1 VKDFVRD
8 LTHAFRLI
16 RRSPLFSFYV
26 IAPLAL
32 GIGLNGAIFI
42 LLDAFL
48 LRPLPVR
55 NPAELVRLVRV
66 IQNIGPRSYFSYEAL
81 QALQKKSTSFSDV
94 IGYSDLNSAVRDSS
108 GASRIRCQ
116 LVTGNFFTALG
127 VQAVWPRSHAFGRS
141 ADCRFAAGGDR
152 LFLLAARISRRSG
165 RRGENHH
172 TRRAAVHGGGNH
184 AGALQWRGGGDHSR
198 YSRAAKRGR
207 IVLAGF

>member
-1 VKDFVRD
+1 MKDFVRD

-81 QALQKKSTSFSDV
+81 VS
-94 IGYSDLNSAVRDSS
+94 
-108 GASRIRCQ
+108 C
-116 LVTGNFFTALG
+116 
-127 VQAVWPRSHAFGRS
+127 PR
-141 ADCRFAAGGDR
+141 
-152 LFLLAARISRRSG
+152 
-165 RRGENHH
+165 N
-172 TRRAAVHGGGNH
+172 
-184 AGALQWRGGGDHSR
+184 
-198 YSRAAKRGR
+198 K
-207 IVLAGF
+207 